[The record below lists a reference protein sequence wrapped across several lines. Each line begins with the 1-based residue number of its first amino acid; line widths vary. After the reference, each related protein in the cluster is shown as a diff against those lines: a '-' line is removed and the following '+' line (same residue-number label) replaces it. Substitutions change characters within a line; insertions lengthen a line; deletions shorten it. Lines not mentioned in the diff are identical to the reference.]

1 MLNLPAAVA
10 FERRIPKQKFYT
22 NLSVTPEL
30 RRCFTEQIESITW
43 ADKLAPQTMNLA
55 TGQRVQEIE
64 VFRIRLTGDALDD
77 KVTELMDKQIPY
89 HILFVLTRPDGKI
102 RLLMNYKEAAPGGGF
117 TLRRRYATDWLAPG
131 AVALPLLAA
140 DMDTLYEGFVRYIAG
155 DALQASAG
163 EDLAESVQRTETLN
177 KLQRQIDQLT
187 AKMRREKQLP
197 RQMEL
202 RRKIKEVQQEA
213 DQWKN

>member
-1 MLNLPAAVA
+1 MLNLPASAA
-10 FERRIPKQKFYT
+10 FERRIPKQKFYA
-22 NLSVTPEL
+22 NLTVTPEL

-55 TGQRVQEIE
+55 AGQRVQEIE
-64 VFRIRLTGDALDD
+64 VFRIRLAGDTLNG

-89 HILFVLTRPDGKI
+89 HILFVLTRPDGML

-117 TLRRRYATDWLAPG
+117 TLRQRCATGWLAPDT
-131 AVALPLLAA
+131 VCLPLLAA
-140 DMDTLYEGFVRYIAG
+140 DMDALYEGFVRYIAG
-155 DALQASAG
+155 
-163 EDLAESVQRTETLN
+163 EDLAQSVQRTEVLN

-202 RRKIKEVQQEA
+202 RRQIKKLQQEIEP
-213 DQWKN
+213 WTK

>member
-1 MLNLPAAVA
+1 MLNLPAAAA
-10 FERRIPKQKFYT
+10 FERRIPKQKFYA
-22 NLSVTPEL
+22 NLTVTPEL

-55 TGQRVQEIE
+55 AGQRVQEIE
-64 VFRIRLTGDALDD
+64 VFRIRLAGDTLDG

-89 HILFVLTRPDGKI
+89 HILFVLTRPDGMI

-117 TLRRRYATDWLAPG
+117 ALRQRYATGWLAPDT
-131 AVALPLLAA
+131 VSLPLLAA
-140 DMDTLYEGFVRYIAG
+140 DMDALYEGFVRYIAR
-155 DALQASAG
+155 DSLQASTG

-177 KLQRQIDQLT
+177 KLQRQIGQLT

-197 RQMEL
+197 RQLEL
-202 RRKIKEVQQEA
+202 RRKIKELQHQKESI
-213 DQWKN
+213 

>member
-1 MLNLPAAVA
+1 MLNLPAAAA

-55 TGQRVQEIE
+55 AGQRVQEIE
-64 VFRIRLTGDALDD
+64 VFRIRLTGDTLDD

-117 TLRRRYATDWLAPG
+117 TLRQRYATSWLAPD

-140 DMDTLYEGFVRYIAG
+140 DMDALYEGFVRYIAG
-155 DALQASAG
+155 DTLQASVG
-163 EDLAESVQRTETLN
+163 EDLAESVQRTEALN
-177 KLQRQIDQLT
+177 RLQREIDRLT
-187 AKMRREKQLP
+187 AKMKREKQLP

-202 RRKIKEVQQEA
+202 RKKIKELQQEA
-213 DQWKN
+213 DQWKS

>member
-1 MLNLPAAVA
+1 MLNLPTAAA

-22 NLSVTPEL
+22 NLSVTQEL

-55 TGQRVQEIE
+55 AGQRVQEIE
-64 VFRIRLTGDALDD
+64 VFRIRLTGDVLDD

-89 HILFVLTRPDGKI
+89 HILFVPTRPDGKI
-102 RLLMNYKEAAPGGGF
+102 RLLMNYKEAASGGGF
-117 TLRRRYATDWLAPG
+117 TLRQHYATDWLAPD

-140 DMDTLYEGFVRYIAG
+140 DMDALYEGFVRYIAG
-155 DALQASAG
+155 DALQTFAG
-163 EDLAESVQRTETLN
+163 EALAESVQRTETLN

-202 RRKIKEVQQEA
+202 RRKIKELQQEVN
-213 DQWKN
+213 QWKS

>member
-1 MLNLPAAVA
+1 MLNLPAAAA

-22 NLSVTPEL
+22 NLTVTPEL
-30 RRCFTEQIESITW
+30 RRCFTDQIESITW

-55 TGQRVQEIE
+55 AGQRVQEIE
-64 VFRIRLTGDALDD
+64 VFRIRLTDDALDD

-89 HILFVLTRPDGKI
+89 HILFVLARPDGMI

-117 TLRRRYATDWLAPG
+117 TLRQRYATDWLVPDT
-131 AVALPLLAA
+131 VALPLLAA
-140 DMDTLYEGFVRYIAG
+140 DMDALYEGFVRYIAG
-155 DALQASAG
+155 DSLQVSAG
-163 EDLAESVQRTETLN
+163 EDLAENVQRTETLN

-202 RRKIKEVQQEA
+202 RRKIKELQQEA
-213 DQWKN
+213 DQWRI